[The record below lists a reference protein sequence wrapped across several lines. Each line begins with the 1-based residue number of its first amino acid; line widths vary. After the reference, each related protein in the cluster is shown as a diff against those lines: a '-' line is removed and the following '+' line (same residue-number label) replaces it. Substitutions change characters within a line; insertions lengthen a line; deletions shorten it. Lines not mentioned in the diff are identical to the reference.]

1 MIVED
6 EDMIRKG
13 LVFTIDWLSMD
24 CVVVAEASNGQ
35 EGYERILEY
44 KPDVVIADICMPFMD
59 GIEMIQKASEKVKFK
74 SILLTSYAEFDYA
87 RRAIEARVCEYLLK
101 PVDEDTLIP
110 AVKIA
115 IHNYKQR
122 EAMAKEFH
130 KTQEALDDRKYLDR
144 AKGLVMERKNMS
156 EKEAFTYIR
165 SLSMD
170 KGISM
175 TELSKML
182 LKAYEG

>member
-1 MIVED
+1 MGIEYRGIITMLRVMIVED

-101 PVDEDTLIP
+101 PVDEERDHQRASGRICHGTGRVRRRQPEPGILYETGP
-110 AVKIA
+110 FRKWLCFKAVGSHPDA
-115 IHNYKQR
+115 VWR
-122 EAMAKEFH
+122 EAE
-130 KTQEALDDRKYLDR
+130 Y
-144 AKGLVMERKNMS
+144 
-156 EKEAFTYIR
+156 
-165 SLSMD
+165 
-170 KGISM
+170 
-175 TELSKML
+175 
-182 LKAYEG
+182 

>member
-1 MIVED
+1 MLRVMIVGD

-59 GIEMIQKASEKVKFK
+59 GIEMKQKASEKVKFK

-87 RRAIEARVCEYLLK
+87 RRAIEARVCEYLFQR
-101 PVDEDTLIP
+101 VDHEKTGRRDHQRASGRICHGTSRVRRRQTEPGILYETGP
-110 AVKIA
+110 FRKWLCFKAVGSHPDA
-115 IHNYKQR
+115 VWR
-122 EAMAKEFH
+122 EAE
-130 KTQEALDDRKYLDR
+130 Y
-144 AKGLVMERKNMS
+144 
-156 EKEAFTYIR
+156 
-165 SLSMD
+165 
-170 KGISM
+170 
-175 TELSKML
+175 
-182 LKAYEG
+182 

>member
-74 SILLTSYAEFDYA
+74 SILLPAMQSLTMPEG
-87 RRAIEARVCEYLLK
+87 LL
-101 PVDEDTLIP
+101 
-110 AVKIA
+110 
-115 IHNYKQR
+115 R
-122 EAMAKEFH
+122 
-130 KTQEALDDRKYLDR
+130 QESA
-144 AKGLVMERKNMS
+144 S
-156 EKEAFTYIR
+156 IC
-165 SLSMD
+165 
-170 KGISM
+170 
-175 TELSKML
+175 
-182 LKAYEG
+182 

>member
-59 GIEMIQKASEKVKFK
+59 GIEMIQKASEKVSFLPAMQSLTMPEGLLRQESA
-74 SILLTSYAEFDYA
+74 SI
-87 RRAIEARVCEYLLK
+87 C
-101 PVDEDTLIP
+101 
-110 AVKIA
+110 
-115 IHNYKQR
+115 
-122 EAMAKEFH
+122 
-130 KTQEALDDRKYLDR
+130 
-144 AKGLVMERKNMS
+144 
-156 EKEAFTYIR
+156 
-165 SLSMD
+165 
-170 KGISM
+170 
-175 TELSKML
+175 
-182 LKAYEG
+182 